1 MHVILDSA
9 VFINA
14 TSFPFSTKD
23 TYYVTLACDAEIKE
37 NLARLRLE
45 AAAHEYDFHFQDP
58 CMATI
63 AIVQTLA
70 RKYGVKRLSRA
81 DESVIGLALELV
93 DRGEKVHVYTD
104 DFSLQN
110 VLKWRK
116 IPFSGVLQGSISK
129 AKSFKKR
136 ATSKN

>member
-14 TSFPFSTKD
+14 TSFPFSKKD
-23 TYYVTLACDAEIKE
+23 TYYVTLSCDAEVKE

-45 AAAHEYDFHFQDP
+45 AASHEYDFHFQEP
-58 CMATI
+58 CMATL
-63 AIVQTLA
+63 AIVRSLA
-70 RKYGVKRLSRA
+70 NKYGVKRLSPA

-93 DRGEKVHVYTD
+93 ERKEKVKVFTD
-104 DFSLQN
+104 DYSIQN

-116 IPFSGVLQGSISK
+116 IPFSGILQKGIQK
-129 AKSFKKR
+129 PRSFAKKR
-136 ATSKN
+136 TST